1 MIFSLTPGL
10 IYIIAGVFAFLL
22 KGRFSKLFILT
33 IPVIAFFQLLSLN
46 SDSSFTTTFLMK
58 QLEFLR
64 VDNLSMVFAYVFVIS
79 SFAAFLYGI
88 SFAKKIEYS
97 SALIYIGSALSVIFA
112 QDLITIYIF
121 WELMAISSTMLILLN
136 GTNKSL
142 KASIRYIIVHIVG
155 GLVLLAGIMLHIN
168 ETGSTDFI
176 HFKVQ
181 NLATWLML
189 LGILVNAAAVP
200 FSSWMP
206 DAYPEST
213 IMGGVILSAYT
224 SKTAVYTLLRGFAG
238 WDILIWLGVTMA
250 IYGVIYGLMENN
262 IRRVLAFSIIN
273 QIGFM
278 VCAAGIGTPLAIAG
292 ACAHAFSHI
301 IYKGLLWMSA
311 GAVIKQTG
319 KTLYTELG
327 GLYYKMPFTFI
338 FGLVGALACS
348 SFPLISGFTT
358 KSIILKAVEYEH
370 LFWPWLW
377 LEIASVATFL
387 LLGLKFIYFIFFST
401 NRNLQVTEAPKTM
414 LISMGVLS
422 FICIF
427 IGCNPEQLYQVLP
440 NSKYVLEKID
450 SSFYQIYI
458 AHFSYLIPKIQ
469 MLLFTILAFIIF
481 LPNLVRTNTISIDFD
496 WLYRRLLRYVF
507 VFVISFIDFIYQLI
521 NNIFM
526 LFIKGST
533 KFLSNSIP
541 ILIYVL
547 NVPYLRMSS
556 IKINKQQL
564 INDYKKI
571 EDNRAIPFSFIGVS
585 VFLVFIYLYYLIN

>member
-1 MIFSLTPGL
+1 MTFSLTPGL
-10 IYIIAGVFAFLL
+10 IYIVAGLFSFLL
-22 KGRFSKLFILT
+22 KGKINKLFVLIV
-33 IPVIAFFQLLSLN
+33 PVIAFVQLLSL
-46 SDSSFTTTFLMK
+46 SSESSFTTTFLMQ

-64 VDNLSMVFAYVFVIS
+64 VDKFSMVFAYVFIIS

-88 SFAKKIEYS
+88 TFAKKMEYS

-112 QDLITIYIF
+112 KDLITLYIF

-136 GTNKSL
+136 GGNKSL

-155 GLVLLAGIMLHIN
+155 GLILLAGIMLHIHQ
-168 ETGSTDFI
+168 TGSTEFI
-176 HFKVQ
+176 QFKIQ
-181 NLATWLML
+181 NLSTWLML
-189 LGILVNAAAVP
+189 VGILVNAAAIP

-224 SKTAVYTLLRGFAG
+224 SKTAVYTLIRGFSG
-238 WDILIWLGVTMA
+238 WEILIWLGVAMA

-278 VCAAGIGTPLAIAG
+278 VCAIGVGTPLAIAG

-311 GAVIKQTG
+311 GSVIKQTG
-319 KTLYTELG
+319 KTLYTDLG

-348 SFPLISGFTT
+348 SFPFISGFTT

-387 LLGLKFIYFIFFST
+387 LLGLKFIYFIFFGK
-401 NRNLQVTEAPKTM
+401 NKDLQVNEAPKTM
-414 LISMGVLS
+414 LISMGILS
-422 FICIF
+422 FICIY
-427 IGCNPEQLYQVLP
+427 IGCSPINLYEILP
-440 NSKYVLEKID
+440 NSKYVLEKVD
-450 SSFYQIYI
+450 SNFYQIYI
-458 AHFSYLIPKIQ
+458 AHFPYLITKFQ
-469 MLLFTILAFIIF
+469 MLFFSILAFIIF

-496 WLYRRLLRYVF
+496 WFYRRLFRYVF
-507 VFVISFIDFIYQLI
+507 VFIISFIDFIYQLI
-521 NNIFM
+521 NNVFM
-526 LFIKGST
+526 KLINGSS
-533 KFLSNSIP
+533 KFLNNSIP
-541 ILIYVL
+541 SIVYIF
-547 NVPYLRMSS
+547 NVPYLRMSGV
-556 IKINKQQL
+556 KINKQQL

-571 EDNRAIPFSFIGVS
+571 EDNRAIPFSFLGVS